1 METLKEK
8 LDNCI
13 NHTNRIINRWI
24 TVQGIKVGQIH
35 KSNVEAILL
44 GLIRKNIFQSN
55 HIDFKRFSKCINIH
69 LNNGYLSN
77 ITTFNTSRDITYFKE
92 RHLIDQLVTLLEE
105 TIIKF
110 DIDQTPSIIE
120 QITEVIEV
128 NDVKQINFK
137 QLELITF

>member
-13 NHTNRIINRWI
+13 NHTNRVIHKWIN
-24 TVQGIKVGQIH
+24 VQGIKIGQIH
-35 KSNVEAILL
+35 KSDVEAILL

-55 HIDFKRFSKCINIH
+55 HIDFKRFSKCVNVH

-77 ITTFNTSRDITYFKE
+77 ITTHNTSRDITYFKD
-92 RHLIDQLVTLLEE
+92 RYLIDQLVILLEE

-110 DIDQTPSIIE
+110 DISQTPSIIE
-120 QITEVIEV
+120 QTTEVVQI